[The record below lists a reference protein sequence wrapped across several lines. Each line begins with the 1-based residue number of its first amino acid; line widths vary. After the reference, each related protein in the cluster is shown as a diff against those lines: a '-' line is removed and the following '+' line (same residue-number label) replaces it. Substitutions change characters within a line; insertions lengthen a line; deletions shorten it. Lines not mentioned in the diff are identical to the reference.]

1 DKKPMKGIMSSV
13 SEFSITDA
21 PSKDTKNEKKLSDSS
36 TSSLSSLEKCRTQF
50 TYIENDASV
59 HQRDSDAGPMSTDD
73 PLCTVACLLDPYSCG
88 SITHKSTFTPPSPNP
103 ASVSLLQRLTEDHTE
118 EAFSYSAPTYAEY
131 SILFMLLL
139 SPDTTRYHHTSSE
152 NHSNN
157 DCNCECDI
165 DCSIFESCHETSE
178 CLELA
183 LEISEVCY
191 R

>member
-1 DKKPMKGIMSSV
+1 MSEDKTDKVKIRATESFPNDKQNIPWLNEDNQLTTEKHKDKKPMKGIMSSV
-13 SEFSITDA
+13 SEFSIADA

-59 HQRDSDAGPMSTDD
+59 HQRDSDDECAS
-73 PLCTVACLLDPYSCG
+73 LILACLFCQFWDFLIMLPNTCENWL
-88 SITHKSTFTPPSPNP
+88 INMCCPS
-103 ASVSLLQRLTEDHTE
+103 
-118 EAFSYSAPTYAEY
+118 Y
-131 SILFMLLL
+131 
-139 SPDTTRYHHTSSE
+139 RYHHTSNE

-157 DCNCECDI
+157 DCNCDCDI